1 MIDSKVQKQP
11 QPKIVIG
18 PKSIDPKSTD
28 PKSSIG
34 KVATMSNAVPSE
46 DRIRVRAYELYQSRG
61 REPGQDEQ
69 DWLRAEREIL
79 KRER

>member
-1 MIDSKVQKQP
+1 
-11 QPKIVIG
+11 
-18 PKSIDPKSTD
+18 
-28 PKSSIG
+28 
-34 KVATMSNAVPSE
+34 MSNAVPSE

>member
-11 QPKIVIG
+11 QPKIV
-18 PKSIDPKSTD
+18 IDPKSTD

-34 KVATMSNAVPSE
+34 KVATMSNAVPSK

-69 DWLRAEREIL
+69 DWLRAEQEFL
-79 KRER
+79 KRQQ